1 MPYVAALSD
10 EPWPTNRTRRPR
22 SRATAA
28 TRAYSSSCSSRR
40 SNARGCSRI
49 SPRKSSPGTC
59 SGAGSGDDTRLAS
72 DEHGLDFEVVV
83 EHDDVRAAADGDA
96 ADVAPAE
103 DLRGHSRRCGEREV
117 ERGAE
122 RMKVADR
129 VDHGQDAAREDA
141 VGPAHGA
148 VADAELD
155 AAETVRLVAAVGRG
169 DRVGHERDAS
179 GRGAPD

>member
-72 DEHGLDFEVVV
+72 HEHRLDFEVVV
-83 EHDDVRAAADGDA
+83 QHDDVRATADADP
-96 ADVAPAE
+96 ADVGPAE
-103 DLRGHSRRCGEREV
+103 DLRGHGRRRCERELERRTERV
-117 ERGAE
+117 E
-122 RMKVADR
+122 VADG
-129 VDHGQDAAREDA
+129 VDHRQDAAREDA
-141 VGPAHGA
+141 VG
-148 VADAELD
+148 
-155 AAETVRLVAAVGRG
+155 
-169 DRVGHERDAS
+169 
-179 GRGAPD
+179 